1 MQTYSSALW
10 RTIFSFSR
18 AERSKEK
25 EINRIDAAAHYW
37 SLAKGCFSSSFSF
50 QGFPLWTVW
59 AARLI
64 YAHIF
69 ICISSCR
76 VVLMFIE
83 LWFICTLGLHS
94 VADWAMFNFSCSL
107 SAVSVS
113 SFGLDSVAD
122 WAMFNFV
129 CSLSPVSVASF
140 GLDSVAHWSKF
151 QLLIELL
158 RQDTELL
165 IELQCN
171 DWCPTRYNPF
181 FHYLIL

>member
-18 AERSKEK
+18 AERSKE
-25 EINRIDAAAHYW
+25 INRIDAAAHYW
-37 SLAKGCFSSSFSF
+37 SLAKGCFSSSYSLSF

-76 VVLMFIE
+76 LVLMFIK

-94 VADWAMFNFSCSL
+94 VADFSCSL
-107 SAVSVS
+107 IK
-113 SFGLDSVAD
+113 
-122 WAMFNFV
+122 
-129 CSLSPVSVASF
+129 VSVAHRTIAP
-140 GLDSVAHWSKF
+140 GYL
-151 QLLIELL
+151 E
-158 RQDTELL
+158 
-165 IELQCN
+165 CN